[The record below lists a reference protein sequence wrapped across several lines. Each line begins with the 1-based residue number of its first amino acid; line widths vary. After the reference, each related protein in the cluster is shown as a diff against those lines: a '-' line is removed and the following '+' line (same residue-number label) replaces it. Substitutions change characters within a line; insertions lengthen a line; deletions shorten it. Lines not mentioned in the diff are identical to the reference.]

1 MTAYTARPR
10 GESLRYLL
18 DTDWAIS
25 YLNQH
30 LGTVRHLDTLRPEG
44 VAISIVSLAELFEGT
59 TGSYD
64 PERNERALTD
74 FLRPFPV
81 INLDF
86 PICRIFGAERSRLRA
101 MGTLIPDM
109 DLLIG
114 ATALR
119 HGLTMLSNNRRHFGR
134 LPGLNIVSV

>member
-1 MTAYTARPR
+1 M
-10 GESLRYLL
+10 RYLL

-30 LGTVRHLDTLRPEG
+30 SGTVQQLDTLRPEG
-44 VAISIVSLAELFEGT
+44 IAVSIVSLAELYEGPT
-59 TGSYD
+59 NSYD
-64 PERNERALTD
+64 PEHSDRALTD

-81 INLDF
+81 INLD
-86 PICRIFGAERSRLRA
+86 IAVCRIFGTERARLRA
-101 MGTLIPDM
+101 LGTLIPDM
-109 DLLIG
+109 DLFIG

-119 HGLTMLSNNRRHFGR
+119 HNLTLLSNNRRHFGR